1 MEELQSWHTSKS
13 PSRNTSK
20 KTYQQP
26 KMIRAKTV
34 QIAHVSGES
43 AHKQINKGGVAM
55 LIHDLTNYINEH
67 KDDNIKVVVKQH
79 PLSGME
85 DSQVLLT
92 FKRQKVKISLAQFSP
107 EGYMYLCIIAKKT
120 PRNLPAGSKLS
131 GGTYNWTEVYCSPF
145 CNKLDQIYTLIT
157 RMADHTDRF
166 YDRSMPIGIK
176 TACERVVN
184 I

>member
-1 MEELQSWHTSKS
+1 MKQLL
-13 PSRNTSK
+13 
-20 KTYQQP
+20 

-55 LIHDLTNYINEH
+55 LIHDLTNYINQH
-67 KDDNIKVVVKQH
+67 KDDNIKVVVRQH

-92 FKRQKVKISLAQFSP
+92 FKRQKVKISLSQFSP
-107 EGYMYLCIIAKKT
+107 GGYMYLCIIAKKT
-120 PRNLPAGSKLS
+120 PHDVSISNKAM

-145 CNKLDQIYTLIT
+145 CKSLQQLYTLIVK
-157 RMADHTDRF
+157 MANHTDAF
-166 YDRSMPIGIK
+166 FDRAMPIGINSAWK
-176 TACERVVN
+176 RVESL
-184 I
+184 

>member
-1 MEELQSWHTSKS
+1 
-13 PSRNTSK
+13 
-20 KTYQQP
+20 
-26 KMIRAKTV
+26 
-34 QIAHVSGES
+34 
-43 AHKQINKGGVAM
+43 M
-55 LIHDLTNYINEH
+55 LIHKLTEYIKNQN
-67 KDDNIKVVVKQH
+67 DDNIKIVVGQH

-92 FKRQKVKISLAQFSP
+92 FKQQKVKISLSQFSP

-120 PRNLPAGSKLS
+120 PPNLPVGSKLV

-145 CNKLDQIYTLIT
+145 CDKIEQIFTLIT

>member
-1 MEELQSWHTSKS
+1 M
-13 PSRNTSK
+13 
-20 KTYQQP
+20 YQLWTT
-26 KMIRAKTV
+26 IRAKTA
-34 QIAHVSGES
+34 QITRASGES
-43 AHKQINKGGVAM
+43 ARKQITKGGIAM
-55 LIHDLTNYINEH
+55 LIHDLTNYINQH

-79 PLSGME
+79 PLSGVE
-85 DSQVLLT
+85 NSQVLLT
-92 FKRQKVKISLAQFSP
+92 FKQQKVKISLAQFSP

>member
-1 MEELQSWHTSKS
+1 
-13 PSRNTSK
+13 
-20 KTYQQP
+20 
-26 KMIRAKTV
+26 
-34 QIAHVSGES
+34 
-43 AHKQINKGGVAM
+43 M
-55 LIHDLTNYINEH
+55 LIHELTEYINQH
-67 KDDNIKVVVKQH
+67 KNDNIKVVVKQH
-79 PLSGME
+79 PLSGVE
-85 DSQVLLT
+85 NSQVLLT
-92 FKRQKVKISLAQFSP
+92 FKQQKVKISLAQFSP

-120 PRNLPAGSKLS
+120 PSGLPAGSKLS

-166 YDRSMPIGIK
+166 FDRSMPIGIK